1 MTATAFMR
9 GAYKEAD
16 HPRSWPLAPVL
27 LMPPV
32 AIEALPMKKRKEI
45 EEFLS
50 KHPLSPA
57 GRLRPRIGFKG
68 TTWYALLGPNVQEGK
83 VGFGPT
89 PVTALRAFNRNF
101 GRTASSD
108 DAEQA

>member
-1 MTATAFMR
+1 MF
-9 GAYKEAD
+9 
-16 HPRSWPLAPVL
+16 APVI
-27 LMPPV
+27 LMSPV
-32 AIEALPMKKRKEI
+32 SIEALPTKKRKEI

-57 GRLRPRIGFKG
+57 GRLRPRIGLNG

-101 GRTASSD
+101 GRTGPVEEAQQS
-108 DAEQA
+108 EQG